1 MVILTYEQYNEI
13 QQFIQKFRGLS
24 IDCNRELVNNFP
36 QHNPDTLGSILARE
50 VRQRLKQ
57 SHAKI
62 SARADGLLADY
73 NKKVKTT
80 GSLDVL
86 LKMAVSLR
94 IPPLSLCRI
103 ILLKRFPDTT
113 KSEVSEMIRN
123 PDLIKDSL
131 LGANVG
137 YCMYNENMEGPI
149 TDTIRRCIGEEY
161 EVKLKHMARDV
172 GLVFYD
178 EGDLRR
184 TGYDKTPDLKLAI
197 PCLYKGR
204 VVNWIESK
212 ASFGDM
218 ETHLGYLRDQL
229 VSYGNRFGSGIVIY
243 WFGYLDMIA
252 DCGENGDYITIV
264 DNFPAPEELEFLRF
278 NIPDVYK
285 KRLEQAKS

>member
-1 MVILTYEQYNEI
+1 MVILNYDQYNKI
-13 QQFIQKFRGLS
+13 QQFIHKFRGLS
-24 IDCNRELVNNFP
+24 IDCNRKLVKEFP
-36 QHNPDTLGSILARE
+36 QHSPDMLGSILARE

-62 SARADGLLADY
+62 SARADGLLSDY
-73 NKKVKTT
+73 NKNAKTT
-80 GSLDVL
+80 GALDVL
-86 LKMAVSLR
+86 LKMAISLR

-103 ILLKRFPDTT
+103 ILLKKYPDKA
-113 KSEVSEMIRN
+113 KSDISEMIRN
-123 PDLIKDSL
+123 PDLIQDSL

-137 YCMYNENMEGPI
+137 YCIYSENMEGPI

-161 EVKLKHMARDV
+161 EVKLKQMARDV
-172 GLVFYD
+172 GLVFHD

-218 ETHLGYLRDQL
+218 DTHLGYVKDQL
-229 VSYGNRFGSGIVIY
+229 ISYGNRFGSGIVIY
-243 WFGYLDMIA
+243 WFGFLDMIA
-252 DCGENGDYITIV
+252 DCAENGDYIIV
-264 DNFPAPEELEFLRF
+264 VDKFPALDEFEFLTF
-278 NIPDVYK
+278 NIPEVCRKEIDK
-285 KRLEQAKS
+285 LNR

>member
-1 MVILTYEQYNEI
+1 MVILNYEQYNEI
-13 QQFIQKFRGLS
+13 VQFIQNFRGLS
-24 IDCNRELVNNFP
+24 IDCNRELVHRFP

-62 SARADGLLADY
+62 SARAESLLADY
-73 NKKVKTT
+73 NKQVQST
-80 GSLDVL
+80 GSLNVL
-86 LKMAVSLR
+86 LKMAISLR
-94 IPPLSLCRI
+94 FPPLSLCRI
-103 ILLKRFPDTT
+103 ILIKRYPENT
-113 KSEVSEMIRN
+113 KSDVTEMLRN
-123 PDLIKDSL
+123 PDLIKDSI

-161 EVKLKHMARDV
+161 EVKLKQMARAV
-172 GLVFYD
+172 GMSFYD

-204 VVNWIESK
+204 IVNWIESK

-218 ETHLGYLRDQL
+218 ETHIGYMRDQL
-229 VSYGNRFGSGIVIY
+229 VSYGNRFGSGMVIY

-252 DCGENGDYITIV
+252 DYGENADYVTIV
-264 DNFPAPEELEFLRF
+264 DTFPAPEELEFLRF
-278 NIPDVYK
+278 NIPEDFK
-285 KRLEQAKS
+285 QEHEKIDS

>member
-1 MVILTYEQYNEI
+1 MVILNYEQYSEI
-13 QQFIQKFRGLS
+13 QQFIHKFRGLS
-24 IDCNRELVNNFP
+24 IDCNRKLVKEFP
-36 QHNPDTLGSILARE
+36 QHSPDMLGSILARE

-62 SARADGLLADY
+62 SARAEDLLADY
-73 NKKVKTT
+73 ARKSKATK
-80 GSLDVL
+80 SLDVL
-86 LKMAVSLR
+86 LKMAISLR

-103 ILLKRFPDTT
+103 ILLKKYPSKA
-113 KSEVSEMIRN
+113 KSDITEMIRN
-123 PDLIKDSL
+123 PDLIQDSL

-137 YCMYNENMEGPI
+137 YCIYNENMEGPI

-161 EVKLKHMARDV
+161 EMKLKKMARDA
-172 GLVFYD
+172 GLVFHD

-218 ETHLGYLRDQL
+218 ETHLSYVRDQL
-229 VSYGNRFGSGIVIY
+229 ISYGNRFGSGIVIY

-252 DCGENGDYITIV
+252 DCAENGDCITVV
-264 DNFPAPEELEFLRF
+264 DKFPTPGELEFLTF
-278 NIPDVYK
+278 NIPEACRKELDK
-285 KRLEQAKS
+285 LSS

>member
-1 MVILTYEQYNEI
+1 MVILNYDQYSNI
-13 QQFIQKFRGLS
+13 QQFIQKYRGLS
-24 IDCNRELVNNFP
+24 IDCNRELIKEFP
-36 QHNPDTLGSILARE
+36 QHSPEMLGSILSRE
-50 VRQRLKQ
+50 TLQRLKQ

-62 SARADGLLADY
+62 SARAESLLTDY
-73 NKKVKTT
+73 ERKVKS
-80 GSLDVL
+80 GALDVL

-103 ILLKRFPDTT
+103 VLLKKYTSKTR
-113 KSEVSEMIRN
+113 SEVSEMIRN
-123 PDLIKDSL
+123 PDVIPESL

-161 EVKLKHMARDV
+161 EVKLKQMARDL
-172 GLVFYD
+172 GMVFHD

-197 PCLYKGR
+197 PCMYKGR
-204 VVNWIESK
+204 IINWIESK

-218 ETHLGYLRDQL
+218 ESHQKYVRDQL
-229 VSYGNRFGSGIVIY
+229 VSYGNRFGGGIVIY

-252 DCGENGDYITIV
+252 DCAENGDFITVV
-264 DNFPAPEELEFLRF
+264 DNFPSSDCLEFLKF
-278 NIPDVYK
+278 NIPDTCSVEPSE
-285 KRLEQAKS
+285 LNS